1 MEGEE
6 EKEGQSGNEYLDHC
20 YEEEEPEELEKPI
33 IEFVLSEEAKAM
45 FRFSELRRQRLAEA
59 KAKADD
65 DQDSNS
71 SSNNDLIDSSPW
83 PDPTLI
89 PSFHHQ
95 PSIESKEF
103 YGDSYTLI
111 NTLEAAVNSTFAQS
125 FDKSNQDDVVYW
137 PVLPLRYV

>member
-6 EKEGQSGNEYLDHC
+6 EAEGHTGYEYQEQYQKEVEQ
-20 YEEEEPEELEKPI
+20 EESEEPK

-45 FRFSELRRQRLAEA
+45 FRFSELRRQRLAKE
-59 KAKADD
+59 KAVDD
-65 DQDSNS
+65 DKDSNS
-71 SSNNDLIDSSPW
+71 SSNNDFIDLNPW

-111 NTLEAAVNSTFAQS
+111 NTLEAAVNSKFAQS